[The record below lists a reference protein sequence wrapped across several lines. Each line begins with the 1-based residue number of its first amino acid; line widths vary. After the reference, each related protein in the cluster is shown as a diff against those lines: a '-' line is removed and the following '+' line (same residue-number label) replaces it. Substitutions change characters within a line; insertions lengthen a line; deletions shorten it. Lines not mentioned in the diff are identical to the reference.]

1 MFNFPKIIDK
11 SLKNFIV
18 QKYSNQDSKQW
29 NEFVNH
35 SKNGTFLH
43 NRNFMDYHSDRFE
56 DYSLIVLEN
65 QKWVAILPAN
75 LYNNQI
81 LSHQGLTYGGLLY
94 DEKLKLETVIL
105 VFQMILKFLNNNKIE
120 KLILKTIPSIYH
132 KKPAEEINYALF
144 LVNAKLIRRDS
155 LSVIDLNKQNKITSG
170 RLEGIKKGAKN
181 NLIIKEENNFESFWN
196 EILIPNLKNKFQTN
210 PVHSLEEIILL
221 KSLFPNNIRQFNVYK
236 NNNIVAGTTI
246 FESNEVGHSQ
256 YISGSETKSENGSLD
271 FLYHHLITNVFKN
284 KVFFD
289 FGTSNEQQG
298 RKLNSGL
305 NFWKESFGA
314 STIAHDYY
322 EIETTNFG
330 LLDNILI
337 K

>member
-1 MFNFPKIIDK
+1 MFNFPKIIYK

-43 NRNFMDYHSDRFE
+43 NRNFMDYHSNRFE
-56 DYSLIVLEN
+56 DYSLIVLDN

-75 LYNNQI
+75 IYENQVY
-81 LSHQGLTYGGLLY
+81 SHQGLTFGGLLY
-94 DEKLKLETVIL
+94 DEKLKLESVIM
-105 VFQMILKFLNNNKIE
+105 VFQSILKFLNINKIE

-144 LVNAKLIRRDS
+144 LANAKLIKRDS
-155 LSVIDLNKQNKITSG
+155 LSVIDLTKQNNITSG
-170 RLEGIKKGAKN
+170 RLEGVKKGKKN
-181 NLIIKEENNFESFWN
+181 NLVINEENNFESFWN
-196 EILIPNLKNKFQTN
+196 KILIPNLQNRYQTK
-210 PVHSLEEIILL
+210 PVHSLEEIVLL
-221 KSLFPNNIRQFNVYK
+221 KNLFPNNIRQFNVYQNDK
-236 NNNIVAGTTI
+236 IVAGTTI
-246 FESNEVGHSQ
+246 FESENVAHSQ
-256 YISGSETKSENGSLD
+256 YISGNETKSENGSLD

-289 FGTSNEQQG
+289 FGSSNEQQG

-314 STIAHDYY
+314 STIAHNFH
-322 EIETTNFG
+322 EVETINYGF
-330 LLDNILI
+330 LDNFLI
-337 K
+337 